1 MASNDTFKALL
12 VEKKDN
18 ELVAS
23 LKAAG
28 AVSVILNENLKNV

>member
-1 MASNDTFKALL
+1 MAVL
-12 VEKKDN
+12 VINGSEIPHEG

-28 AVSVILNENLKNV
+28 AVSVILN